1 MRTEGNLIVGFS
13 GFLPCGGRLKEA
25 TRIFLLTFLFAVT
38 SITAFSQRFEGG
50 VLVGLN
56 ASQVDGDNYSGYKK
70 PGVALGGYVQT
81 NLSRT
86 VFAGMELKL
95 MQKGSRNI
103 DSLATN
109 GQIKY
114 VMRLNYID
122 LPVYLGFRTS
132 ERISLL
138 VGVSPGYLIKGTEY
152 NDFGKFVEEDQKPFK
167 ELDLQALLGFR
178 FQLTKRLFVDL
189 RGKYSVVPI
198 REKPG
203 NSLWYWKSNQFNN
216 LLSTT
221 VLYRLDF

>member
-1 MRTEGNLIVGFS
+1 MKQFYL
-13 GFLPCGGRLKEA
+13 
-25 TRIFLLTFLFAVT
+25 IFLLLTMISVN
-38 SITAFSQRFEGG
+38 SFSQRFEGG
-50 VLVGLN
+50 VIGGFN
-56 ASQVDGDNYSGYKK
+56 ASQVDGDLYKGYHK
-70 PGVALGGYVQT
+70 PGIALGGYVQT
-81 NLSRT
+81 DLSRT

-103 DSLATN
+103 DSLATD

-114 VMRLNYID
+114 IMRLNYVD

-138 VGVSPGYLIKGTEY
+138 VGVSPGYLISGTEY
-152 NDFGKFVEEDQKPFK
+152 NDYGKFVEEDQNPFR
-167 ELDLQALLGFR
+167 ELDLQVLFGFR
-178 FQLTKRLFVDL
+178 FQITRRLFVDL
-189 RGKYSVVPI
+189 RGKYSVLPI

-203 NSLWYWKSNQFNN
+203 DALWYWKSNQFNN